1 MLFLYWHIYGVV
13 IEKKYRYKN
22 LVVIL
27 VVQIALGFFMLESEV
42 GIKVVGFIADGF
54 ENLLNYAHE
63 GSAFIFGDLTDMSKN
78 GFIFFFNVGMP
89 IVLVSSLIGILQ
101 YFKILPLVIKGIGWI
116 LSKVTGMGKLE
127 SFNAVS
133 SLAVGQ
139 SENFI
144 NYKKLLA
151 TFLQMYCIQCL
162 QRRCLQYL

>member
-1 MLFLYWHIYGVV
+1 MRILFFILGIIVV
-13 IEKKYRYKN
+13 FILAYIWSSDRKKIRYKN

-27 VVQIALGFFMLESEV
+27 VVQIALGFFSCSSSQI

-89 IVLVSSLIGILQ
+89 IVLVFSLIGILQ

-116 LSKVTGMGKLE
+116 LSK
-127 SFNAVS
+127 
-133 SLAVGQ
+133 
-139 SENFI
+139 
-144 NYKKLLA
+144 
-151 TFLQMYCIQCL
+151 LQVW
-162 QRRCLQYL
+162 